1 MFQLHLAPHQAPHQV
16 GLSSGALSMGAISQ
30 DWLGLIT
37 VLYDSVSVLA
47 LPSASHPFIDF
58 NSCYKSANPAWQ
70 DRTLACVG

>member
-1 MFQLHLAPHQAPHQV
+1 MFQLHLAPHQV

-30 DWLGLIT
+30 DLLGLIT
-37 VLYDSVSVLA
+37 VLYDFVLA

-70 DRTLACVG
+70 DRTLGCVG